1 MSYVNFCIHKW
12 ILFKKLIILRTTI
25 VLLGHV
31 KYRCPREMAIPQF
44 GDPGPHVP
52 SDMEPHAAISLVPGI
67 SQGFG

>member
-1 MSYVNFCIHKW
+1 M
-12 ILFKKLIILRTTI
+12 
-25 VLLGHV
+25 GHV